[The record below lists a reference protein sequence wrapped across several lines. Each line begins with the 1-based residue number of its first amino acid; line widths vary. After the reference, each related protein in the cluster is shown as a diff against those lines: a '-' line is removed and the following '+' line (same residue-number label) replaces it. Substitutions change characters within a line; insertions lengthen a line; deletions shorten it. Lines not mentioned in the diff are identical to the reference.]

1 MANLAE
7 VMADVER
14 LEREQGTAPRLP
26 GQHGPDAGDGAL
38 ARAAAHASRLPA
50 SVEGHG
56 GDAALWHAAKEMAAL
71 GLNEVDALAVLETYY
86 SPRCTPPWDRQALQ
100 HKVERAVEEQTKL
113 WDMYPPARARALAVA
128 EAVPITSA
136 DAHYDAATTGETG
149 GGLTWADFSTP
160 PAPRDYRVNDLE
172 WGEGRPLGVLATF
185 NASKTLTTKQMLLD
199 YALGRDVLGHFKIGT
214 RTSGK
219 VLDLCW
225 EQFGKGQWVYERLA
239 RAAGI
244 DPRSL
249 ADLIRFGRPPWY
261 LSDGMS
267 RPRNPELMA
276 AREDE
281 LCALCEGFEICN
293 VDPYSAASL
302 GLDENGS
309 EFQGPAR
316 MLERISEATGC
327 AFMVNVHRGR
337 DQEAEH
343 ARGHSSIDDAFDTT
357 VLIAKHDPKAPNTR
371 LMKCLKRPM
380 YGFEPV
386 VLQIEDLN
394 EDGSAWHRGAT
405 DALESWG
412 VRVVVQGVAPKRFT
426 DAAAGRT
433 AKVLEALGRFP
444 GQWVSVNKLV
454 QLGGTG
460 CNPSTLKETLYAA
473 HVEGLVHRSEQGA
486 GKSATFVYCL
496 GAPKPA
502 TAALDVAQAT
512 RSQSR
517 FAGLKSGR

>member
-1 MANLAE
+1 
-7 VMADVER
+7 MADYDA
-14 LEREQGTAPRLP
+14 LFSSLPAPAALSP
-26 GQHGPDAGDGAL
+26 GGGPSAPTDAL

-56 GDAALWHAAKEMAAL
+56 GDQALWHAALEMAAL
-71 GLNEVDALAVLETYY
+71 GLNEADALLTLETYY

-100 HKVERAVEEQTKL
+100 HKVRRAVEEQTKL
-113 WDMYPPARARALAVA
+113 WEVYPPARARALAVA
-128 EAVPITSA
+128 AAIPLEAAEGFHAPA
-136 DAHYDAATTGETG
+136 TG
-149 GGLTWADFSTP
+149 GDPSGITWADFSAP

-214 RTSGK
+214 RITGK

-244 DPRSL
+244 DPREL

-267 RPRNPELMA
+267 RPRVPELMA

-281 LCALCEGFEICN
+281 LCALCEGFEVCN

-316 MLERISEATGC
+316 MIERISEATGC

-386 VLQIEDLN
+386 VLQIEDVN
-394 EDGSAWHRGAT
+394 ADGSAWQRGA
-405 DALESWG
+405 DESLESWG
-412 VRVVVQGVAPKRFT
+412 VRVSVQGAAPKQYL
-426 DAAAGRT
+426 DAASGRT

-444 GQWVSVNKLV
+444 GQWVSVSKLGS
-454 QLGGTG
+454 LGATG
-460 CNPSTLKETLYAA
+460 LSPSLLKEALYAA
-473 HVEGLVHRSEQGA
+473 HAEGLIHRSERGTA
-486 GKSATFVYCL
+486 ERPYYEYCI
-496 GAPKPA
+496 GTPKPST
-502 TAALDVAQAT
+502 TAALDT
-512 RSQSR
+512 RAQSR
-517 FAGLKSGR
+517 FAGIKAGR

>member
-1 MANLAE
+1 
-7 VMADVER
+7 VADFQELFGVLPEP
-14 LEREQGTAPRLP
+14 APGAP
-26 GQHGPDAGDGAL
+26 AGPAAATDAL

-56 GDAALWHAAKEMAAL
+56 GDEALWNAALEMAAL
-71 GLNEVDALAVLETYY
+71 GLNEADAQATLEAYY
-86 SPRCTPPWDRQALQ
+86 SPRCTPPWDAHAIA
-100 HKVERAVEEQTKL
+100 HKVKRACAEQQAL

-128 EAVPITSA
+128 EAVPLTSA
-136 DAHYDAATTGETG
+136 DADYEAPATSADEGFG
-149 GGLTWADFSTP
+149 ITWADFGAP

-172 WGEGRPLGVLATF
+172 WGAGRPLGVLATF

-199 YALGRDVLGHFKIGT
+199 YALGLPVLGHFAIGT
-214 RTSGK
+214 RTTGR

-225 EQFGKGQWVYERLA
+225 EQFDKGQWVYERLA

-249 ADLIRFGRPPWY
+249 AGLVSFGRPPWY

-276 AREDE
+276 AREE
-281 LCALCEGFEICN
+281 QLCQLCEGFEVCN
-293 VDPYSAASL
+293 IDPYSAASL

-316 MLERISEATGC
+316 LLERVSEATGC
-327 AFMVNVHRGR
+327 AFMINVHRGR

-357 VLIAKHDPKAPNTR
+357 VLIAKHDPKEPNAR

-386 VLQIEDLN
+386 VLQIEDVN
-394 EDGSAWHRGAT
+394 EDGSPWLRGM
-405 DALESWG
+405 DEALESWG
-412 VRVVVQGVAPKRFT
+412 VRVRVQGAAPKRYT

-433 AKVLEALGRFP
+433 AKVLEALARFP

-454 QLGGTG
+454 QLGATG
-460 CNPSTLKETLYAA
+460 MSANVIKEALYAA
-473 HVEGLVHRSEQGA
+473 HTDGLVHRTEQGS
-486 GKSATFVYCL
+486 GKSAVFVYCI
-496 GAPKPA
+496 GAPKGA
-502 TAALDVAQAT
+502 TAALDRTQA
-512 RSQSR
+512 QSR
-517 FAGLKSGR
+517 FSGIKGEG